1 MVRFGLVGSGVAVKA
16 VKARQC
22 VFWCGPVRRGA
33 AWQGGSGMLG
43 SGKLD
48 YGMAV
53 GVWFGEAR
61 SVLAVG
67 ARYGWAGFG
76 EAVKVWFGEA
86 WRCKAVKLTNKW
98 WAVVAHYTNI
108 RNFLEDSICLVLI
121 RRPSSVS

>member
-1 MVRFGLVGSGVAVKA
+1 
-16 VKARQC
+16 
-22 VFWCGPVRRGA
+22 
-33 AWQGGSGMLG
+33 MLG

-61 SVLAVG
+61 SVLAVE
-67 ARYGWAGFG
+67 ACYGRAGFG
-76 EAVKVWFGEA
+76 V
-86 WRCKAVKLTNKW
+86 AVKLTNKW

>member
-1 MVRFGLVGSGVAVKA
+1 
-16 VKARQC
+16 
-22 VFWCGPVRRGA
+22 
-33 AWQGGSGMLG
+33 MLG

-67 ARYGWAGFG
+67 ARYGWARYGWAGFG
-76 EAVKVWFGEA
+76 E
-86 WRCKAVKLTNKW
+86 AVKLTNKW

>member
-1 MVRFGLVGSGVAVKA
+1 M
-16 VKARQC
+16 
-22 VFWCGPVRRGA
+22 
-33 AWQGGSGMLG
+33 AWLGGSGMLG

-53 GVWFGEAR
+53 MFRFGEAGSGQVR
-61 SVLAVG
+61 SG
-67 ARYGWAGFG
+67 MAR
-76 EAVKVWFGEA
+76 
-86 WRCKAVKLTNKW
+86 RCKAVKLTNKW

>member
-1 MVRFGLVGSGVAVKA
+1 MLRLGTSWSG
-16 VKARQC
+16 
-22 VFWCGPVRRGA
+22 WVRRGTSRRSCSGA
-33 AWQGGSGMLG
+33 AGRGMAWLGGSGMLG

-61 SVLAVG
+61 SVLAV
-67 ARYGWAGFG
+67 
-76 EAVKVWFGEA
+76 
-86 WRCKAVKLTNKW
+86 KLTNKW

-108 RNFLEDSICLVLI
+108 INFLEDSICLVLI

>member
-1 MVRFGLVGSGVAVKA
+1 
-16 VKARQC
+16 
-22 VFWCGPVRRGA
+22 
-33 AWQGGSGMLG
+33 MLG

-67 ARYGWAGFG
+67 
-76 EAVKVWFGEA
+76 VWFGEA
-86 WRCKAVKLTNKW
+86 RSVLAVKLTNKW

>member
-1 MVRFGLVGSGVAVKA
+1 MVRQGGQGKAMCVLVWS
-16 VKARQC
+16 
-22 VFWCGPVRRGA
+22 GA
-33 AWQGGSGMLG
+33 AGRGMAWLGGSGMLG

-61 SVLAVG
+61 SVL
-67 ARYGWAGFG
+67 
-76 EAVKVWFGEA
+76 
-86 WRCKAVKLTNKW
+86 AVKLTNKW

>member
-1 MVRFGLVGSGVAVKA
+1 M
-16 VKARQC
+16 
-22 VFWCGPVRRGA
+22 
-33 AWQGGSGMLG
+33 G

>member
-1 MVRFGLVGSGVAVKA
+1 MVRQGGQGKAMCVLVWS
-16 VKARQC
+16 
-22 VFWCGPVRRGA
+22 GA
-33 AWQGGSGMLG
+33 AGRGMAWLGGSGMLG

-53 GVWFGEAR
+53 GVWFGEER

-76 EAVKVWFGEA
+76 EAVK
-86 WRCKAVKLTNKW
+86 LTNKW
-98 WAVVAHYTNI
+98 WAVVAHYTNT

>member
-1 MVRFGLVGSGVAVKA
+1 MCVLVWSGAAGRGMARRF
-16 VKARQC
+16 
-22 VFWCGPVRRGA
+22 RRGA
-33 AWQGGSGMLG
+33 VRHGLFWRGMVRLGGSGMLG

-61 SVLAVG
+61 SVL
-67 ARYGWAGFG
+67 
-76 EAVKVWFGEA
+76 
-86 WRCKAVKLTNKW
+86 AVKLTNKW

>member
-1 MVRFGLVGSGVAVKA
+1 MVSQGGQGKAMCVLVWS
-16 VKARQC
+16 
-22 VFWCGPVRRGA
+22 GA
-33 AWQGGSGMLG
+33 AGRGMAWLGGSGMLG

-61 SVLAVG
+61 PVLAV
-67 ARYGWAGFG
+67 
-76 EAVKVWFGEA
+76 
-86 WRCKAVKLTNKW
+86 KLINKW